1 MYSKKNQS
9 SDCFGMNRGW
19 GAIVGRYIGEIKN
32 EQRIGPLGKFRVVH
46 LLFTFTVIISPLY
59 ANVKNDQ
66 IVHFKY
72 MQLFSGQVCLNKAV
86 F

>member
-1 MYSKKNQS
+1 MYSKEKQS

-46 LLFTFTVIISPLY
+46 LLFTFTVIISSL
-59 ANVKNDQ
+59 NTHVKNDQ

-72 MQLFSGQVCLNKAV
+72 MQLFSGQVCSIKQ
-86 F
+86 FF